1 MLHCTKQRIAVFIS
15 FSGNGGVERMI
26 VNLCTGFSQ
35 RGYQVDL
42 LLIKNNSDHLVHL
55 PDDVNVIHLGAK
67 HAYSSL
73 WRLVKYLR
81 RERPDA
87 LLSAKERANRVALL
101 ARKISGV
108 KIPVGVRLGTTVS
121 AALAG
126 KNRLQRFLW
135 FWPMKLTYRH
145 ADVIIPVSQGV
156 ADDVIKITGIDSN
169 RVKVIHNPVI
179 SPRLFELSRQPL
191 SHPEWFDGSIP
202 TLAAA
207 GRFTRQKD
215 FFTLI
220 RALKQINL
228 EFPCRLV
235 ILGEEGG
242 LREQY
247 SALATELGIQ
257 HYLLMPGFVNNPYPV
272 ISHADCFVLSSLWE
286 GSPNVLTEALALGVP
301 VVSTDCPSG
310 PAEILCDG
318 YYGPLVPMGDA
329 EAMAQA
335 IIEVL
340 HKPHS
345 REFLQRASEAYTID
359 RSVNDYLKALR
370 LTG

>member
-1 MLHCTKQRIAVFIS
+1 MRRQRIAVFIS

-26 VNLCTGFSQ
+26 VNLCTGFSR

-42 LLIKNNSDHLVHL
+42 LLIKDRSDHLAHL
-55 PDDVNVIHLGAK
+55 PSDVNVIRLGSK

-81 RERPDA
+81 AERPDA
-87 LLSAKERANRVALL
+87 LLSAKERANRIALL
-101 ARKISGV
+101 ARKLSGL

-126 KNRLQRFLW
+126 KGRLQRFFW

-145 ADVIIPVSQGV
+145 ADVVIPVSQGV

-169 RVKVIHNPVI
+169 RVKVIRNPVI
-179 SPRLFELSRQPL
+179 SPRLFELSSQPL

-202 TLAAA
+202 TLVAA

-215 FFTLI
+215 FITLI
-220 RALKQINL
+220 RALKQINRK
-228 EFPCRLV
+228 FPCRLV
-235 ILGEEGG
+235 ILGEGE

-247 SALATELGIQ
+247 RALATELGVNR
-257 HYLLMPGFVNNPYPV
+257 YLLMPGFANNPYPL

-286 GSPNVLTEALALGVP
+286 GSPNVLTEALALGAP
-301 VVSTDCPSG
+301 VVATDCPSG
-310 PAEILCDG
+310 PAEILHNG

-329 EAMAQA
+329 DAMAQA
-335 IIEVL
+335 IIGVL
-340 HKPHS
+340 KEPHP
-345 REFLQRASEAYTID
+345 RKFLQRASEEYTID
-359 RSVNDYLKALR
+359 QSVNNYLNALR

>member
-1 MLHCTKQRIAVFIS
+1 MRKQRIAVFIS

-42 LLIKNNSDHLVHL
+42 LLIKDKSDHLAYL
-55 PDDVNVIHLGAK
+55 PDEVNVIRLGAT
-67 HAYSSL
+67 HAYSSV
-73 WRLVKYLR
+73 WSLVKYLR
-81 RERPDA
+81 SERPDA
-87 LLSAKERANRVALL
+87 LLSAKERANRIALL
-101 ARKISGV
+101 ARKLSGL

-126 KNRLQRFLW
+126 KNRLQKFLW

-145 ADVIIPVSQGV
+145 ADIVIPVSQGV
-156 ADDVIKITGIDSN
+156 ADDVLNITGIDRN
-169 RVKVIHNPVI
+169 RIKVIRNPVI
-179 SPRLFELSRQPL
+179 SDRLFELSRQPL
-191 SHPEWFDGSIP
+191 SHPEWFDDSAP
-202 TLAAA
+202 TLVAA

-215 FFTLI
+215 FTTLI

-242 LREQY
+242 LREHY
-247 SALATELGIQ
+247 STLATELGIQ
-257 HYLLMPGFVNNPYPV
+257 RYLLMPGFAHNPYPV

-286 GSPNVLTEALALGVP
+286 GSPNVLTEALALGTP
-301 VVSTDCPSG
+301 VVATDCPSG

-329 EAMAQA
+329 DAMAQA
-335 IIEVL
+335 IIGVL
-340 HKPHS
+340 NNPHPHK
-345 REFLQRASEAYTID
+345 FLQRASEDYTVD
-359 RSVNDYLKALR
+359 RSVSDYLQALR

>member
-1 MLHCTKQRIAVFIS
+1 MPRQRIAVFIS

-42 LLIKNNSDHLVHL
+42 LLIKDKSDHLAHL
-55 PDDVNVIHLGAK
+55 PDDVNVIRLGAK

-81 RERPDA
+81 KERPDA
-87 LLSAKERANRVALL
+87 LLSAKGRANRIALL
-101 ARKISGV
+101 ARKLSGV
-108 KIPVGVRLGTTVS
+108 DIPVGVRLGTTVS

-126 KNRLQRFLW
+126 KNPVQRFFW

-145 ADVIIPVSQGV
+145 ADVVIPVSQGV
-156 ADDVIKITGIDSN
+156 ADDVIKITGIDSK
-169 RVKVIHNPVI
+169 RVKVIRNPVI
-179 SPRLFELSRQPL
+179 SPRMFELSRQHL
-191 SHPEWFDGSIP
+191 SHPEWFDDSLP
-202 TLAAA
+202 TLVAA

-215 FFTLI
+215 FITLI

-235 ILGEEGG
+235 ILGEGE

-247 SALATELGIQ
+247 RALATELEVDR
-257 HYLLMPGFVNNPYPV
+257 HLFMPGFANNPYPA

-286 GSPNVLTEALALGVP
+286 GSPNVLTEALALGTP
-301 VVSTDCPSG
+301 VVATDCPSG
-310 PAEILCDG
+310 PVEILRNG

-329 EAMAQA
+329 DAMAQA
-335 IIEVL
+335 IIGVL
-340 HKPHS
+340 NKPHP
-345 REFLQRASEAYTID
+345 RKFLQRASEEYTID
-359 RSVNDYLKALR
+359 QSVDNYLKALR

>member
-1 MLHCTKQRIAVFIS
+1 
-15 FSGNGGVERMI
+15 MI

-42 LLIKNNSDHLVHL
+42 LLIKDRSDHLAHL
-55 PDDVNVIHLGAK
+55 PDDVNVIRLGSK

-81 RERPDA
+81 AERPDA
-87 LLSAKERANRVALL
+87 LLSAKERANRIALL
-101 ARKISGV
+101 ARKLSGLN
-108 KIPVGVRLGTTVS
+108 ITVGVRLGTTVS

-126 KNRLQRFLW
+126 KNRLQQFLW
-135 FWPMKLTYRH
+135 FWPMKLTYKH
-145 ADVIIPVSQGV
+145 ADVVIPVSQGV

-169 RVKVIHNPVI
+169 RVKVIRNPVI
-179 SPRLFELSRQPL
+179 SPRMFELSRRPL
-191 SHPEWFDGSIP
+191 SHPEWFDGSLP
-202 TLAAA
+202 TLVAA

-215 FFTLI
+215 FITLI
-220 RALKQINL
+220 QALKQINL

-235 ILGEEGG
+235 ILGEGE

-247 SALATELGIQ
+247 RALATELEVNR
-257 HYLLMPGFVNNPYPV
+257 YLLMPGFVNNPYPA

-286 GSPNVLTEALALGVP
+286 GSPNVLTEALALGTP
-301 VVSTDCPSG
+301 VVATDCPSG
-310 PAEILCDG
+310 PVEILRNG

-329 EAMAQA
+329 GAMAQA
-335 IIEVL
+335 IIGVL
-340 HKPHS
+340 KKPHP
-345 REFLQRASEAYTID
+345 REFLQHASEEYTID

>member
-1 MLHCTKQRIAVFIS
+1 MRRQRIAVFIS

-42 LLIKNNSDHLVHL
+42 LLIKDKSDHLAHL
-55 PDDVNVIHLGAK
+55 PDDVNVIRLGAN

-73 WRLVKYLR
+73 WRLVKYLGS
-81 RERPDA
+81 ERPDA
-87 LLSAKERANRVALL
+87 LLSAKERANRIALL
-101 ARKISGV
+101 ARKLSGL
-108 KIPVGVRLGTTVS
+108 KIPVGVRLGTPIC

-126 KNRLQRFLW
+126 KSRLQQFLW

-145 ADVIIPVSQGV
+145 ADVVIPVSQGV
-156 ADDVIKITGIDSN
+156 ADDVLRITGIDRN
-169 RVKVIHNPVI
+169 RVKVIRNPVI
-179 SPRLFELSRQPL
+179 SASMFELSHQPL
-191 SHPEWFDGSIP
+191 SHPEWFDDSAP
-202 TLAAA
+202 TLVAA
-207 GRFTRQKD
+207 GRFTREKD
-215 FFTLI
+215 FTTLI

-235 ILGEEGG
+235 ILGEGR

-247 SALATELGIQ
+247 SALAAELGIQ
-257 HYLLMPGFVNNPYPV
+257 RYLLMPGFMNNPYPV

-286 GSPNVLTEALALGVP
+286 GSPNVLTEALALGTP
-301 VVSTDCPSG
+301 VVATDCPSG
-310 PAEILCDG
+310 PAEILRNG

-329 EAMAQA
+329 DAMAQA
-335 IIEVL
+335 IIGVL
-340 HKPHS
+340 KKPHPS
-345 REFLQRASEAYTID
+345 EFLQRASEAYTID

>member
-1 MLHCTKQRIAVFIS
+1 MTSRQRIAVFIS

-26 VNLCTGFSQ
+26 VNLCTGFSR

-42 LLIKNNSDHLVHL
+42 LLIKDRSDHLAHL
-55 PDDVNVIHLGAK
+55 PDDVNVIRLGSK

-81 RERPDA
+81 AERPDA
-87 LLSAKERANRVALL
+87 LLSAKERANRIALL
-101 ARKISGV
+101 ARKLSGLN
-108 KIPVGVRLGTTVS
+108 ITVGTRLGTTVS

-145 ADVIIPVSQGV
+145 ADVVIPVSQGV

-169 RVKVIHNPVI
+169 RVKVIRNPVI
-179 SPRLFELSRQPL
+179 SPRMFELSRQPL

-202 TLAAA
+202 TLVAA

-215 FFTLI
+215 FITLI

-235 ILGEEGG
+235 LLGEEGG

-247 SALATELGIQ
+247 SALAIELGIQ
-257 HYLLMPGFVNNPYPV
+257 RYLLMPGFTNNPYPV

-286 GSPNVLTEALALGVP
+286 GSPNVLTEALALGTP
-301 VVSTDCPSG
+301 VVATDCPSG
-310 PAEILCDG
+310 PAEILRNG

-329 EAMAQA
+329 GAMAQA
-335 IIEVL
+335 IIGVL
-340 HKPHS
+340 KNPHP
-345 REFLQRASEAYTID
+345 RKFLQRASEEYTID
-359 RSVNDYLKALR
+359 RSVTNYLKALR
-370 LTG
+370 LTD

>member
-1 MLHCTKQRIAVFIS
+1 MARQRIAVFIS
-15 FSGNGGVERMI
+15 FSGTGGVERMI

-42 LLIKNNSDHLVHL
+42 LLIKDKSDHLVHL
-55 PDDVNVIHLGAK
+55 PDDVNVIRLGTK

-81 RERPDA
+81 EERPDA
-87 LLSAKERANRVALL
+87 LLSAKERANRIALL
-101 ARKISGV
+101 ARKLSGV
-108 KIPVGVRLGTTVS
+108 NIPTGVRLGTTVS

-126 KNRLQRFLW
+126 KSHLRRFFW
-135 FWPMKLTYRH
+135 FWPMKLTYKH
-145 ADVIIPVSQGV
+145 ADVVIPVSQGV
-156 ADDVIKITGIDSN
+156 ADDVIRITGVDSN
-169 RVKVIHNPVI
+169 RVKVIRNPVI
-179 SPRLFELSRQPL
+179 SPRMFELSRQPL
-191 SHPEWFDGSIP
+191 SHPEWFDGTTP
-202 TLAAA
+202 TLVAA

-215 FFTLI
+215 FKTLI
-220 RALKQINL
+220 RALKQITL

-247 SALATELGIQ
+247 NKLATELGIQ
-257 HYLLMPGFVNNPYPV
+257 RYLLMPGFAKNPYPA

-286 GSPNVLTEALALGVP
+286 GSPNVLTEALALGTP
-301 VVSTDCPSG
+301 VVATDCPSG
-310 PAEILCDG
+310 PAEILQQG
-318 YYGPLVPMGDA
+318 VYGPLVPMGDA

-340 HKPHS
+340 NNPHPS
-345 REFLQRASEAYTID
+345 KFLQRASEEYTID
-359 RSVNDYLKALR
+359 RSVDDYLKALK